1 MTTIIV
7 VAIVALVFFVTV
19 CVVTFMVWKRET
31 EIRTDS
37 IKAIER
43 TMSDMAAE
51 LADLNVDRTGYG
63 GHDRP
68 RYDAGKVDMYSWPD
82 TRKNTG
88 NESGNAFKKKK
99 KDPFSWVRSNKN
111 IEAAEDETV
120 TVFRPME
127 GESRKLKWTEVTE
140 TVNANEKEPDSN
152 ELSEEQMPQ
161 ETEEYIPEPEEVIPE
176 EPKEPVSKSINLSFV
191 DLEDL
196 DNWEDIEFFKS
207 LSGRQTDYNMGRSG
221 RKYTAEE
228 LEELIK
234 E

>member
-51 LADLNVDRTGYG
+51 LADLNVDRIRHD
-63 GHDRP
+63 GHDRL
-68 RYDAGKVDMYSWPD
+68 RYDAAKANMYSWAD
-82 TRKNTG
+82 TRKSAG
-88 NESGNAFKKKK
+88 NESSNTFKKKK

-127 GESRKLKWTEVTE
+127 GESRKLKWVEVSE
-140 TVNANEKEPDSN
+140 AADVEENEKEENKP
-152 ELSEEQMPQ
+152 SEEQTAP
-161 ETEEYIPEPEEVIPE
+161 ETEEYVPEPEEVIPE
-176 EPKEPVSKSINLSFV
+176 EPKEPVSNSINLSFV